1 MVNCVTSRC
10 SLGSMVDPTLL
21 EDAEAMRQAH
31 SDDREAVRTVLV
43 DKGGDAVPSSIA
55 AGPSIDE
62 TGEASFP
69 ASDPPASWTWDVA
82 GRPPGPASG

>member
-21 EDAEAMRQAH
+21 EDVEAMRQPH
-31 SDDREAVRTVLV
+31 SGDREAVRTVLV
-43 DKGGDAVPSSIA
+43 DTGGDAVPN